1 MPQNPDP
8 QLLRPPEGPAVLLSW
23 VARNA
28 RAAPML
34 TALGPESPLY
44 ARVSTLIL
52 LSRETA
58 DPLDNAALDETVR
71 TLQATL
77 GSACPTLQVRRW
89 RTDASPTNHTEIR
102 FFVEGVLRR
111 ARAEHPSA
119 HLYLNLSPG
128 TPAMHAVW
136 LVLGATGFVPGPLT
150 MIQGVPP
157 DNRRPGQ
164 ASVEAVS
171 VGVDTWLRRFH
182 AARPSQSD
190 ADDDGALWDPS
201 NLHPRGAMRRA
212 LAQLERWK
220 DLPAPVLLLG
230 ERGTG
235 KTTLANALRAMSR
248 FQRSDARGR
257 PLTSW
262 PAVVCGQFKSNPQ
275 LARGE
280 LFGYKK
286 GAFTGA
292 DRDHEGLLEQAD
304 GDSLFLD
311 EIADLDRD
319 TQRLLMAA
327 LEGRPFRRM
336 GDTVERGARFRLICA
351 TNRPLERL
359 RGEALDEDFYD
370 RVSVFVLNVPPLRAC
385 REDLPTIWRGV
396 WRRIATE
403 SALDPQRSGLG
414 EHGALLDALA
424 RHPLPGNLRD
434 LQRLAWHLA
443 AHCAAGDP
451 PDRAVQEALGALD
464 PGEGSAAGAD
474 RSARLPLSAPL
485 PELLRA
491 ERQAWVAAA
500 LAKAGGNQSEAAR
513 CLGVKRETFKE
524 WARELGGDFSPE
536 AGDPSPHQQTPQ
548 ARSQR

>member
-1 MPQNPDP
+1 M
-8 QLLRPPEGPAVLLSW
+8 LLSW
-23 VARNA
+23 VAKNA

-34 TALGPESPLY
+34 TVLGPQSPLY
-44 ARVSTLIL
+44 GRISTLIL

-58 DPLDNAALDETVR
+58 DPEDSAALDETVT
-71 TLQATL
+71 TLRATL
-77 GSACPTLQVRRW
+77 GAACPTIDVRRW

-111 ARAEHPSA
+111 ARAAMPSA

-150 MIQGVPP
+150 MIQGVPEQI
-157 DNRRPGQ
+157 RRPGQ

-171 VGVDTWLRRFH
+171 VDVDTWLRRFH

-190 ADDDGALWDPS
+190 GDDDGALWDPS
-201 NLHPRGAMRRA
+201 NLHPRGAMRQA
-212 LAQLERWK
+212 LVQLERWK

-248 FQRSDARGR
+248 FQRADARGR

-292 DRDHEGLLEQAD
+292 DRDHVGLLEQAD

-336 GDTVERGARFRLICA
+336 GETAERKSNFRLICA
-351 TNRPLERL
+351 TNQPLERL
-359 RGEALDEDFYD
+359 QGEALDKDFYD
-370 RVSVFVLNVPPLRAC
+370 RVSVFVLSVPPLRAC
-385 REDLPTIWRGV
+385 REDLPAIWRSV
-396 WRRIATE
+396 WRKIATE
-403 SALDPQRSGLG
+403 SGLNPERSGLS
-414 EHGALLDALA
+414 EHGALLAALA

-434 LQRLAWHLA
+434 LQRVAWHLA
-443 AHCAAGDP
+443 AHGLAGDP
-451 PDRAVQEALGALD
+451 PDKAVGQALGALD
-464 PGEGSAAGAD
+464 PGVASDPQQDLTAQ
-474 RSARLPLSAPL
+474 LPLSTPL
-485 PELLRA
+485 PELLHA
-491 ERQAWVAAA
+491 QRQAWTAAA
-500 LAKAGGNQSEAAR
+500 LAKAKGNQSEAAR

-524 WARELGGDFSPE
+524 WVRELGGDFSPYG
-536 AGDPSPHQQTPQ
+536 GDFPPPTDEPTVQKP
-548 ARSQR
+548 R